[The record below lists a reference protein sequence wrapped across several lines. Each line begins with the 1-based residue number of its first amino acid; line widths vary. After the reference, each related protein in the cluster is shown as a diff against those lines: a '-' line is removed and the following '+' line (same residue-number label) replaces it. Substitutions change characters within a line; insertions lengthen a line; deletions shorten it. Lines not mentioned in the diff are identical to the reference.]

1 MSHDADLVAKVA
13 EALWERDRCPKSW
26 AGNETCYVHGANW
39 SESGQ
44 WCEAVERW
52 ARAVLDALDVPG
64 LIRAAKAE
72 ALTEA
77 ADDMERIFCAGN
89 LLGGPTDDWLRNRAA
104 EIDPEE
110 GDDGRV

>member
-13 EALWERDRCPKSW
+13 KAIDTRPACDHER
-26 AGNETCYVHGANW
+26 ANYGNPPHEWLNCTECD
-39 SESGQ
+39 
-44 WCEAVERW
+44 

-77 ADDMERIFCAGN
+77 ADDMERIFRAGN
-89 LLGGPTDDWLRNRAA
+89 LLGGPTDDWLRLRAA

-110 GDDGRV
+110 GDHE